1 VSRIGRIRID
11 ESLDSDYTYQMRHLL
26 LIAAFASAL
35 GACDSAGCG
44 APADNKSSS
53 GESTSMG
60 GGGSGGGGGLGEPVS
75 FQGMGKKQ
83 DPPPAQG
90 QQQPAAPAAG
100 ASPSA
105 TAAAATAAAA
115 SSQSVICGGFPDLPP
130 DCSKAPEFDA
140 VKKKCCPTGQVGAC
154 QGIPGG
160 ARLIGQ
166 GCTAAAK

>member
-1 VSRIGRIRID
+1 
-11 ESLDSDYTYQMRHLL
+11 MRHLL
-26 LIAAFASAL
+26 LIAAAAAIL
-35 GACDSAGCG
+35 GACDSNGCG
-44 APADNKSSS
+44 GAPDNKSSS
-53 GESTSMG
+53 GESAGMS

-83 DPPPAQG
+83 DPPPAQA
-90 QQQPAAPAAG
+90 AAPQQAAPAG

-115 SSQSVICGGFPDLPP
+115 SVQSVICGGFPNLPA
-130 DCSKAPEFDA
+130 DCLKAPEFDA
-140 VKKKCCPTGQVGAC
+140 VKKKCCPTGQVAAC

-166 GCTAAAK
+166 GCTAPAK